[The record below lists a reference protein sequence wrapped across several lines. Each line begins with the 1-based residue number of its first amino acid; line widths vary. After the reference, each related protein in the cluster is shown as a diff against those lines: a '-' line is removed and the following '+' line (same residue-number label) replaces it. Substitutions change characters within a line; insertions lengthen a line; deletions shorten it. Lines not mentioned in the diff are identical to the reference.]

1 MITPLLK
8 SALSPL
14 VERHRRLRSLYAGGA
29 SWLLTAAV
37 GVGFLLAHWPRMNA
51 ILATLGSLIIMRLIS
66 RRWVANWEPDY
77 RAVARTIEE
86 RHPDLHALLRTAVE
100 QQPDPKSGQLHYL
113 QQRVVAE
120 AVAATRK
127 RQWLDSIP
135 TSRWVGGYAIRA
147 VGFAAVLIAFFLIK
161 PTPHRAHAVVEKVA
175 AKDAVTVTPGDAEL
189 EKGSGLVVLAKF
201 HRDIP
206 NEAILVL
213 KPQNQ
218 PEQRLPLV
226 KNLDDPVFGGGLPE
240 VDADLSYRIEYA
252 GRSTRDFSVKVFEHP
267 RLERAD
273 ATLAFP
279 GYTKLPEKKIPDT
292 HRVSAVEGTKL
303 GIDLQL
309 NKPVKSATLVGK
321 DGTKLP
327 LAVQADKPVAELR
340 DFPVKASQTYELQL
354 VDADGR
360 ANKVPAQFI
369 VEALPNRRP
378 ELKVATPKG
387 DTRVSPIEE
396 VAFRAQA
403 WDDFGMTRY
412 GLSYTIAGGAAKDVA
427 LGQETAA
434 DEKQQLAHLLKL
446 EDIGAKPDELVSWYL
461 WAEDTGPD
469 GKPRRTETDIYFA
482 EVRPFEEIFKQ
493 GDDSEEDSDKAG
505 QGNEAQKLAES
516 QKQIISATWNIKRS
530 EEAAASPQPTEKYLK
545 DVPVVRDS
553 QGEMMTK
560 TKALGE
566 KMENAKSKALVENA
580 TREMQAALDR
590 LNEATK
596 TPEPLPGA
604 LTSEQSAY
612 NALLKLAAHE
622 FNVKRQKG
630 KSGKEA
636 KQGNQQ
642 QLDELELKE
651 DKKRYETKRE
661 AESQQNEQQQEQLAI
676 LNRLKELAQ
685 RQNDINQRV
694 KELQTAMQEAKTEKE
709 KEELRRQLKRLREEE
724 QQVLADVDEL
734 RQKMEQSPQQSQ
746 LADERKQ
753 LDQTRSEAQKAAEA
767 MEKNEAS
774 QALASGT
781 RAAREMQQ
789 MRDDFRKKTSNQ
801 FRDEMRDMRA
811 DARDLAERQQ
821 EIAEKLKGEA
831 AKPERPTLDGNSDRE
846 KLGEQFEKQQGKL
859 GKLTDDMKRVSE
871 QAEAAEP
878 LLAKELYDAL
888 RKTAQARTGET
899 LEKTQQLAQRG
910 YQPQAQKFEEKAR
923 QEIEE
928 LKTGVE
934 KAAES
939 VLGDEAEALRQAR
952 AELDAL
958 TQQLNREIAQAR
970 PDLAQNEAGD
980 RKAATPGGA
989 RDPRAGAG
997 DPPAPPSGGAESKQN
1012 SPSTDGAPGESP
1024 AAGRE
1029 SRPPRGDSER
1039 TAQGSSQSKQDE
1051 TGKGSG
1057 QKTNDDGKSP
1067 GEGMNGKQ
1075 PGKDGQTAQND
1086 EGKPGEQPGEQPRQ
1100 GQQGKGQQPGKGEAT
1115 AQNGDGKPGGQPGSQ
1130 PGQRGQGKQPGQNA
1144 QASAEQGGQG
1154 SSGGDGQ
1161 NPSSREPAEGQGPK
1175 ANARPGA
1182 RLADLASAPQERG
1195 GIRSGQEGRGGIW
1208 GGPTEGEQAGPLT
1221 GEKFVEWQDRLRN
1234 VEEML
1239 DEPALR
1245 NEVARVREIAKGV
1258 RAEIKRHSVAPN
1270 WDMVETRIR
1279 APLAELRNRVTEE
1292 LARRES
1298 KENLVPID
1306 RDPVPTKYAERVRR
1320 YYEDLGRSR

>member
-14 VERHRRLRSLYAGGA
+14 VERHRRLRSLYAGGIA
-29 SWLLTAAV
+29 WLLAGAV
-37 GVGFLLAHWPRMNA
+37 GAGALLAHATRVNA
-51 ILATLGSLIIMRLIS
+51 LMAVAGTLILAMLLG

-86 RHPDLHALLRTAVE
+86 RHPELHALLRTAVE
-100 QQPDPKSGQLHYL
+100 QQPHPKSGQLHYL

-120 AVAATRK
+120 AVEATRK
-127 RQWLDSIP
+127 KQWFDSIP
-135 TSRWVGGYAIRA
+135 TSRWVGGYAVR
-147 VGFAAVLIAFFLIK
+147 VLGFVAIALAFYLIK
-161 PTPHRAHAVVEKVA
+161 PTPQRARPVTEKVA
-175 AKDAVTVTPGDAEL
+175 TKEAVTVTPGDAEL

-201 HRDIP
+201 HRNIP

-240 VDADLSYRIEYA
+240 VEVPLTYRIEYA
-252 GRSTRDFSVKVFEHP
+252 GESTRDFSVKVFEHP

-279 GYTKLPEKKIPDT
+279 EYTKLPEKKIPDT

-303 GIDLQL
+303 AIDLQL
-309 NKPVKSATLVGK
+309 NKPVQSATLIAK

-340 DFPVKASQTYELQL
+340 NFPVKASQTYELQL

-360 ANKVPAQFI
+360 KNKIPAQFI
-369 VEALPNRRP
+369 VEALLNRRP

-412 GLSYTIAGGAAKDVA
+412 GLSYTIAGGAAKDVS
-427 LGQETAA
+427 LGQETTA
-434 DEKQQLAHLLKL
+434 DEKQELAHLLKL

-469 GKPRRTETDIYFA
+469 GKARRTETDMYFA
-482 EVRPFEEIFKQ
+482 EVRPFEEIYKQ
-493 GDDSEEDSDKAG
+493 GDDGEEGGEQSG
-505 QGNEAQKLAES
+505 QQGNQAQKLAEL
-516 QKQIISATWNIKRS
+516 QKQIISATWNVKRR
-530 EEAAASPQPTEKYLK
+530 EEAAASPQPTEKYLA
-545 DVPVVRDS
+545 DVPLVRDS
-553 QGEMMTK
+553 QG
-560 TKALGE
+560 KALEQANALKE
-566 KMENAKSKALVENA
+566 KMEDAKSKALVDNA
-580 TREMQAALDR
+580 TKEMQAAIDR
-590 LNEATK
+590 LDEATK
-596 TPEPLPGA
+596 TLEPLPRA
-604 LTSEQSAY
+604 LAAEQSAY

-622 FNVKRQKG
+622 FNVRKQKG
-630 KSGKEA
+630 KSGKAGESR
-636 KQGNQQ
+636 NQQ

-685 RQNDINQRV
+685 RQNDINERM

-746 LADERKQ
+746 LAEERKQ

-767 MEKNEAS
+767 MEKNEPS

-781 RAAREMQQ
+781 RAARELQQ

-811 DARDLAERQQ
+811 DARDLAEKQQ
-821 EIAEKLKGEA
+821 EIADKLKGEA
-831 AKPERPTLDGNSDRE
+831 AKPERPTLDGSSERE
-846 KLGEQFEKQQGKL
+846 QLGEQFEKQQGKL
-859 GKLTDDMKRVSE
+859 AGLTEDMKRVSE

-888 RKTAQARTGET
+888 RKTAQAGTSDT

-934 KAAES
+934 RAAES

-970 PDLAQNEAGD
+970 PDLAQQTPGATGDPQSQKPGAAAGD
-980 RKAATPGGA
+980 QEKKESGADGNQPSEPGTQPGQGKGEPKAA
-989 RDPRAGAG
+989 
-997 DPPAPPSGGAESKQN
+997 
-1012 SPSTDGAPGESP
+1012 GE
-1024 AAGRE
+1024 
-1029 SRPPRGDSER
+1029 
-1039 TAQGSSQSKQDE
+1039 Q
-1051 TGKGSG
+1051 
-1057 QKTNDDGKSP
+1057 P
-1067 GEGMNGKQ
+1067 GEGQKGEGQQPGQPGQMAQNGEGKPGDQPGTQPGQGQEGKGQQ
-1075 PGKDGQTAQND
+1075 PGKGGETAQNG
-1086 EGKPGEQPGEQPRQ
+1086 EPKPGEQPG
-1100 GQQGKGQQPGKGEAT
+1100 QGKGQQPGKGEQT
-1115 AQNGDGKPGGQPGSQ
+1115 AQNGERQPGEQPGSQ
-1130 PGQRGQGKQPGQNA
+1130 PGQGGQGKQPGT
-1144 QASAEQGGQG
+1144 QASAAQGGQG
-1154 SSGGDGQ
+1154 EGGAGGENSG
-1161 NPSSREPAEGQGPK
+1161 SREPSGNQDSK
-1175 ANARPGA
+1175 ASARPGS
-1182 RLADLASAPQERG
+1182 RLADLAGAPRERG
-1195 GIRSGQEGRGGIW
+1195 GIRSAGNEGGGRW
-1208 GGPTEGEQAGPLT
+1208 GGAVDGEQAGPLT
-1221 GEKFVEWQDRLRN
+1221 GERFVEWQDRLRN

-1245 NEVARVREIAKGV
+1245 NEAARVREIAKGV

-1270 WDMVETRIR
+1270 WDMVDTKIR

-1306 RDPVPTKYAERVRR
+1306 RDPVPSKYAERVRR
-1320 YYEDLGRSR
+1320 YYEDLGRSN

>member
-14 VERHRRLRSLYAGGA
+14 VERHRRLRSLYTSGI
-29 SWLLTAAV
+29 SWLLAGAV
-37 GVGFLLAHWPRMNA
+37 GAGFLLAHSSRMNSLFA
-51 ILATLGSLIIMRLIS
+51 ALGTVIIALLIS
-66 RRWVANWEPDY
+66 RRWVTNWEPDY
-77 RAVARTIEE
+77 RAVARTIED
-86 RHPDLHALLRTAVE
+86 RHPELHALLRTAVE
-100 QQPDPKSGQLHYL
+100 QQPDRKSGQLHYL

-120 AVAATRK
+120 AVAATRQ
-127 RQWLDSIP
+127 RQWLDTIP
-135 TSRWVGGYAIRA
+135 TSRWVGAYVLRIL
-147 VGFAAVLIAFFLIK
+147 GFAAMLGAFYLIK
-161 PTPHRAHAVVEKVA
+161 PTPHRARPVIEKVVT
-175 AKDAVTVTPGDAEL
+175 KEAVTVTPGDTEL
-189 EKGSGLVVLAKF
+189 EKGTGLVVLAKF

-206 NEAILVL
+206 NEAVLVL
-213 KPQNQ
+213 RPQNQ

-240 VDADLSYRIEYA
+240 VDVPLTYRIEYA
-252 GRSTRDFSVKVFEHP
+252 GESTRDFSVKVFEHP

-279 GYTKLPEKKIPDT
+279 EYTKLPEKKIPDT

-303 GIDLQL
+303 GLDLQL

-327 LAVQADKPVAELR
+327 LAVQAEKPVAELR

-354 VDADGR
+354 VDTDGR
-360 ANKVPAQFI
+360 KNKIPAQFI
-369 VEALPNRRP
+369 VEALLNRRP
-378 ELKVATPKG
+378 ELKVVTPKG

-412 GLSYTIAGGAAKDVA
+412 GLSYTIAGGAAKDVS
-427 LGQETAA
+427 LGQETKA

-446 EDIGAKPDELVSWYL
+446 EEIGAKPDELVSWYL

-469 GKPRRTETDIYFA
+469 GKPRRTETDMYFA

-493 GDDSEEDSDKAG
+493 GDDGEEGGEQSGK
-505 QGNEAQKLAES
+505 GNEAQKLAEL
-516 QKQIISATWNIKRS
+516 QKQIISATWNVKRR
-530 EEAAASPQPTEKYLK
+530 EEAASSPQPTEKYLA
-545 DVPVVRDS
+545 DVPLVRDS
-553 QGEMMTK
+553 QG
-560 TKALGE
+560 KALEQANALKGKLE
-566 KMENAKSKALVENA
+566 DAKSKALVDNA
-580 TREMQAALDR
+580 TKEMQSAIDR
-590 LNEATK
+590 LNEAAK
-596 TPEPLPGA
+596 TTEPLPRA
-604 LTSEQSAY
+604 LSSEQSAY

-622 FNVKRQKG
+622 FNVKKQKG
-630 KSGKEA
+630 KSGKAGESR
-636 KQGNQQ
+636 NQQ

-685 RQNDINQRV
+685 RQNDINERM

-746 LADERKQ
+746 LAEERKQ

-767 MEKNEAS
+767 MEKNEPS

-781 RAAREMQQ
+781 RAARELQQ
-789 MRDDFRKKTSNQ
+789 MRDDFRKKTSTQ

-811 DARDLAERQQ
+811 DARDLAEKQQ
-821 EIAEKLKGEA
+821 EIADKLKGEA
-831 AKPERPTLDGNSDRE
+831 AKPERPSLDGSSERE
-846 KLGEQFEKQQGKL
+846 QLGEQFEKQQGKL
-859 GKLTDDMKRVSE
+859 TKLTDDMKRVSE

-888 RKTAQARTGET
+888 RKNAQAGTGDT

-934 KAAES
+934 RAAES
-939 VLGDEAEALRQAR
+939 VLGNEAEALRQAR

-970 PDLAQNEAGD
+970 PDLAQ
-980 RKAATPGGA
+980 
-989 RDPRAGAG
+989 
-997 DPPAPPSGGAESKQN
+997 Q
-1012 SPSTDGAPGESP
+1012 SPGAPGDPQSQKPGNARAPGNQENKESGAEGNQP
-1024 AAGRE
+1024 GEPGAQPGQVKPEPNSA
-1029 SRPPRGDSER
+1029 SE
-1039 TAQGSSQSKQDE
+1039 Q
-1051 TGKGSG
+1051 
-1057 QKTNDDGKSP
+1057 P
-1067 GEGMNGKQ
+1067 GEGQKGEGKQ
-1075 PGKDGQTAQND
+1075 PGQAGQMAQNG
-1086 EGKPGEQPGEQPRQ
+1086 EGKPGDQPGTQPGQ
-1100 GQQGKGQQPGKGEAT
+1100 GQQGKGQQPGKGDET
-1115 AQNGDGKPGGQPGSQ
+1115 AQNGEGQPGSQ
-1130 PGQRGQGKQPGQNA
+1130 PGQSGQGKQPAQGA
-1144 QASAEQGGQG
+1144 QASAAQG
-1154 SSGGDGQ
+1154 SQGAGAAGGENSSSHEPSGNQD
-1161 NPSSREPAEGQGPK
+1161 SK
-1175 ANARPGA
+1175 ARARPGS
-1182 RLADLASAPQERG
+1182 RLAELAGAPKERG
-1195 GIRSGQEGRGGIW
+1195 GIRSGQEGRGGLW
-1208 GGPTEGEQAGPLT
+1208 GGGAEGQQSGPLT

-1270 WDMVETRIR
+1270 WDMVDTKIR

-1320 YYEDLGRSR
+1320 YYEGLGRSN

>member
-8 SALSPL
+8 NALSPL
-14 VERHRRLRSLYAGGA
+14 LERHRRLRSLYASGA
-29 SWLLTAAV
+29 SWLLAGAV
-37 GVGFLLAHWPRMNA
+37 GAGFLLTHSSRMNA
-51 ILATLGSLIIMRLIS
+51 VLASLGTLIIALLIS
-66 RRWVANWEPDY
+66 RRWVGHWEPDY
-77 RAVARTIEE
+77 RGVARTIED
-86 RHPDLHALLRTAVE
+86 RHPELHALLRTAVE
-100 QQPDPKSGQLHYL
+100 QQPDPKSGHLHYL

-120 AVAATRK
+120 AVEATRK

-135 TSRWVGGYAIRA
+135 ASRWVGGYVIR
-147 VGFAAVLIAFFLIK
+147 VSGFAAVLLAFFLIR
-161 PTPHRAHAVVEKVA
+161 PTPHRARPAVEKVA
-175 AKDAVTVTPGDAEL
+175 TKDVVTVTPGDAEL
-189 EKGSGLVVLAKF
+189 ERGSGLVVLAKF

-206 NEAILVL
+206 NEAILVMR
-213 KPQNQ
+213 PQNL

-240 VDADLSYRIEYA
+240 VDVPLTYRIEYA
-252 GRSTRDFSVKVFEHP
+252 GQSTRDFTVKVFEHP

-279 GYTKLPEKKIPDT
+279 EYTKLPEKKIPDT

-303 GIDLQL
+303 AIDLQL

-327 LAVQADKPVAELR
+327 LVVQADKPLAELR

-387 DTRVSPIEE
+387 DSRVSPIEE

-427 LGQETAA
+427 LGQETTA

-446 EDIGAKPDELVSWYL
+446 EDIGAKPDELVSWHL

-469 GKPRRTETDIYFA
+469 GKPRRTETDMYFA

-493 GDDSEEDSDKAG
+493 GDEGEEGEAKAG

-516 QKQIISATWNIKRS
+516 QKQIISATWNIKRR

-553 QGEMMTK
+553 QGEMLSK

-580 TREMQAALDR
+580 AKEMQAAFDR
-590 LNEATK
+590 LSEAAK

-622 FNVKRQKG
+622 FNVTKQKG

-661 AESQQNEQQQEQLAI
+661 AEAQQNEQQQEQLAI

-685 RQNDINQRV
+685 RQNDINERV

-774 QALASGT
+774 KALASGT
-781 RAAREMQQ
+781 RAAREMEQ

-811 DARDLAERQQ
+811 DARDLAEKQQ
-821 EIAEKLKGEA
+821 EIADKLKGEA
-831 AKPERPTLDGNSDRE
+831 AKPERPTLDGSSERE
-846 KLGEQFEKQQGKL
+846 QLGEKFEKQQGKL
-859 GKLTDDMKRVSE
+859 GKLTVDMKRVSE

-888 RKTAQARTGET
+888 RKTAQAGTGET
-899 LEKTQQLAQRG
+899 LEKTQVLAERG
-910 YQPQAQKFEEKAR
+910 YKPQAQKFEEKAR

-958 TQQLNREIAQAR
+958 NQQLSREIAQAR
-970 PDLAQNEAGD
+970 PDLSQRSES
-980 RKAATPGGA
+980 PGGA

-997 DPPAPPSGGAESKQN
+997 DPPGPPGGAESK
-1012 SPSTDGAPGESP
+1012 PDPTSTDSAPGESP

-1029 SRPPRGDSER
+1029 SRPPPGDSQRSSQDGKDPEKGTKPEGQGGER
-1039 TAQGSSQSKQDE
+1039 PEGKRPGQAEQTAQNGEGKPGADPGQEQQ
-1051 TGKGSG
+1051 GKGA
-1057 QKTNDDGKSP
+1057 
-1067 GEGMNGKQ
+1067 Q
-1075 PGKDGQTAQND
+1075 PGKDGQTAQNGK
-1086 EGKPGEQPGEQPRQ
+1086 GKPSEQPGSE
-1100 GQQGKGQQPGKGEAT
+1100 PGKG
-1115 AQNGDGKPGGQPGSQ
+1115 
-1130 PGQRGQGKQPGQNA
+1130 GQGKQPGEGA
-1144 QASAEQGGQG
+1144 QANAGQGGQG
-1154 SSGGDGQ
+1154 GAGE
-1161 NPSSREPAEGQGPK
+1161 NPSASEPKANQDPK
-1175 ANARPGA
+1175 ANARPGS
-1182 RLADLASAPQERG
+1182 RLADLAGAPKERG
-1195 GIRSGQEGRGGIW
+1195 GIRSGQEGGGGTW
-1208 GGPTEGEQAGPLT
+1208 GGGAEGEQTGPLT

-1270 WDMVETRIR
+1270 WDMVDTKIR

-1320 YYEDLGRSR
+1320 YYEDLGRSK

>member
-14 VERHRRLRSLYAGGA
+14 VERHRRLRSLYASGM
-29 SWLLTAAV
+29 SWLLAGAV
-37 GVGFLLAHWPRMNA
+37 GAGFLLAHYSRTNA
-51 ILATLGSLIIMRLIS
+51 ILATIGTLIIAILIS
-66 RRWVANWEPDY
+66 RRWVGNWEPDY
-77 RAVARTIEE
+77 RAVARTIED
-86 RHPDLHALLRTAVE
+86 RHPELHALLRTAVE
-100 QQPDPKSGQLHYL
+100 QKPDPQSGQLHYL

-120 AVAATRK
+120 AVEATRR
-127 RQWLDSIP
+127 RQWFDSIP
-135 TSRWVGGYAIRA
+135 KSRWVGAYATR
-147 VGFAAVLIAFFLIK
+147 VLGFAAVLLTFAFLK
-161 PTPHRAHAVVEKVA
+161 PTPQRARVAVEKVA
-175 AKDAVTVTPGDAEL
+175 TKDAVTVTPGDAEL
-189 EKGSGLVVLAKF
+189 ERGSGLVVLAKF
-201 HRDIP
+201 HHDVP

-213 KPQNQ
+213 RPKNQ

-252 GRSTRDFSVKVFEHP
+252 GQSTRDFSVKVFEHP

-273 ATLAFP
+273 ATLDFP
-279 GYTKLPEKKIPDT
+279 EYTKLPEKKIPDT

-303 GIDLQL
+303 ALDLQL
-309 NKPVKSATLVGK
+309 NKAVKSATLVGK

-360 ANKVPAQFI
+360 VNKIPAQFI

-378 ELKVATPKG
+378 ELKIATPKG
-387 DTRVSPIEE
+387 DSRVSPIEE

-403 WDDFGMTRY
+403 WDDFGLTRY
-412 GLSYTIAGGAAKDVA
+412 GLSYTVAGGAAKDVS
-427 LGQETAA
+427 LGQETKA

-469 GKPRRTETDIYFA
+469 GKPRRTETDMYFA

-493 GDDSEEDSDKAG
+493 GDDGEEGEAKES
-505 QGNEAQKLAES
+505 QGNEAQMLAES
-516 QKQIISATWNIKRS
+516 QKQIISATWNIKRR

-545 DVPVVRDS
+545 DTPVVRDS
-553 QGEMMTK
+553 QGQILTK

-566 KMENAKSKALVENA
+566 KMENARSKALVENA
-580 TREMQAALDR
+580 TKEMQAALDQ
-590 LNEATK
+590 LGEAVK
-596 TPEPLPGA
+596 TPEPLPRA

-622 FNVKRQKG
+622 FNVKKQKG

-651 DKKRYETKRE
+651 EKKRYETKRE

-685 RQNDINQRV
+685 RQNDINARV

-753 LDQTRSEAQKAAEA
+753 LDQTRTEAQKAAEA

-781 RAAREMQQ
+781 RAAREMDQ

-811 DARDLAERQQ
+811 DARDLAEKQQ
-821 EIAEKLKGEA
+821 EIAEKLNGEA
-831 AKPERPTLDGNSDRE
+831 AKPERPTLDGNSERAQ
-846 KLGEQFEKQQGKL
+846 LGEQFEKQQGKL
-859 GKLTDDMKRVSE
+859 TKLTEDMKRVSE

-888 RKTAQARTGET
+888 RKTAQAGTGET

-958 TQQLNREIAQAR
+958 TQQLGREIAQAR
-970 PDLAQNEAGD
+970 PDLAHNDPGA
-980 RKAATPGGA
+980 KLPTPGGA

-997 DPPAPPSGGAESKQN
+997 ESPVPPSESAEADRTAK
-1012 SPSTDGAPGESP
+1012 STEAAPGDSP

-1029 SRPPRGDSER
+1029 SRPAPGNSPR
-1039 TAQGSSQSKQDE
+1039 TAQ
-1051 TGKGSG
+1051 
-1057 QKTNDDGKSP
+1057 DGKEP
-1067 GEGMNGKQ
+1067 GLM
-1075 PGKDGQTAQND
+1075 AQND
-1086 EGKPGEQPGEQPRQ
+1086 GGKPGEQPGVESGKEDQPGKTSQ
-1100 GQQGKGQQPGKGEAT
+1100 TGSGKPSAPPGTQAGEGQKGKGQQPGKGGET
-1115 AQNGDGKPGGQPGSQ
+1115 AQNGDGKPGDLPGEN
-1130 PGQRGQGKQPGQNA
+1130 GQGKQT
-1144 QASAEQGGQG
+1144 GQG
-1154 SSGGDGQ
+1154 SQAKAGKGDQAAESGNGE
-1161 NPSSREPAEGQGPK
+1161 SSGSRDSTGNQDAPAG
-1175 ANARPGA
+1175 ARPGA
-1182 RLADLASAPQERG
+1182 RLADLAGAANQRAGTNNAG
-1195 GIRSGQEGRGGIW
+1195 GGG
-1208 GGPTEGEQAGPLT
+1208 GGGGGLDGGPLT
-1221 GEKFVEWQDRLRN
+1221 GNNFVDWQDRLRN

-1239 DEPALR
+1239 DQPAMR
-1245 NEVARVREIAKGV
+1245 NEAARVREIAKGV
-1258 RAEIKRHSVAPN
+1258 RAELKQRAAQPDWNFV
-1270 WDMVETRIR
+1270 DTKIR

-1320 YYEDLGRSR
+1320 YYEDLGRSN